1 MKYCKSK
8 RSYFYKVVGD
18 KKTRISMEE
27 YKSMKGGKLEA
38 NGELDKTNFS
48 QIIEIPSRRVRNN
61 NENSIELQEITREN
75 VKNNNIDFSNIPEP
89 KIMIQKGFRK
99 EPYIFFGYNPLT
111 GKYRYVFYNDT
122 RWFKHNE
129 IIITNNNQSYKKE
142 VICKT
147 LIGNKIN
154 SLNHSSITSIELKYL
169 VHLYLFLLNKRETEP
184 DFMERL
190 FTYLYNIIKY
200 KITKSGK
207 MQNNNR
213 IPVNNIIMMFLPE
226 NYNKDK
232 FLDQFL

>member
-38 NGELDKTNFS
+38 NGILEESDFD
-48 QIIEIPSRRVRNN
+48 IPIKLKKLVFNN
-61 NENSIELQEITREN
+61 NVIELHN
-75 VKNNNIDFSNIPEP
+75 SFKIDFSNIPEP
-89 KIMIQKGFRK
+89 KILRK
-99 EPYIFFGYNPLT
+99 AGLSHEPYIFFGYNPLT

-122 RWFKHNE
+122 RWFKHNV
-129 IIITNNNQSYKKE
+129 IIITSNQYNSSYKKE

>member
-8 RSYFYKVVGD
+8 CGYFYKVVGD

-27 YKSMKGGKLEA
+27 YKSMKGGKLEE
-38 NGELDKTNFS
+38 NGILEESDFD
-48 QIIEIPSRRVRNN
+48 IPTKLKKLVFNN
-61 NENSIELQEITREN
+61 NVIELHN
-75 VKNNNIDFSNIPEP
+75 SFKLDFSNIPEP
-89 KIMIQKGFRK
+89 KILRK
-99 EPYIFFGYNPLT
+99 AGLSHEPYIFFGYNPST

-122 RWFKHNE
+122 RWFKKNE

-154 SLNHSSITSIELKYL
+154 SLNHSNITSIELKYL

-207 MQNNNR
+207 TQSNNR
-213 IPVNNIIMMFLPE
+213 IRVNNTIKFLPK

-232 FLDQFL
+232 FLYQFL